1 MLTTGHALLILT
13 LTAWGAKVSSST
25 QILKHMV
32 SGKVPPEPG
41 QRQSNIHLTSE
52 PASQQASKQASK
64 QASTRVSPFRPAVLL
79 CLLFRSIS
87 FLRPYS
93 FASGQRTTS
102 APSALLASPS
112 PTRIQLASLRRPSV
126 SVRSLPPSTPRPPT
140 TRRPSTT

>member
-13 LTAWGAKVSSST
+13 LTASGGKSVQLDTDSEARPATV
-25 QILKHMV
+25 KHP
-32 SGKVPPEPG
+32 SP
-41 QRQSNIHLTSE
+41 QR
-52 PASQQASKQASK
+52 ASKPASKQASK
-64 QASTRVSPFRPAVLL
+64 QASTRVSPFRPAFIL
-79 CLLFRSIS
+79 CLLFLSIS

-93 FASGQRTTS
+93 FASGQRTTF